1 MTFARSVAVVAVA
14 TGLPAMATGG
24 AAFAQDQTA
33 FDLFQGLAGTVLNG
47 IVAFESAEAIG
58 ADGFNL
64 QTVEVTPPDPAA
76 PTIFIDSVSV
86 ENLDT
91 ASVLAGGAPTRMTV
105 QLAGIDVSVED
116 VPEMDGF
123 AELGITRLLGDL
135 ALDYELDPA
144 TQVLSLN
151 ELSLD
156 FKGLGTVE
164 LAVDAGGLSPEAFLN
179 PQMAALSAT
188 LNSLSL
194 TYTDDSLVQ
203 RIMTA
208 GAAEEGKTEDEF
220 LQDSL
225 LEIEALQAEAGEAS
239 GVLAP
244 LNDFLR
250 DYQSPGP
257 LSVTLSPAAPIPF
270 VSIMALGSP
279 ADAISTLG
287 LDVNYGG

>member
-14 TGLPAMATGG
+14 TSIPALATGTT
-24 AAFAQDQTA
+24 AFAQEQTA
-33 FDLFQGLAGTVLNG
+33 LDLFQGLAATVLNG
-47 IVAFESAEAIG
+47 VVAFESADAIG
-58 ADGFNL
+58 ADGFSL
-64 QTVEVTPPDPAA
+64 QSVEVTPPDPNA
-76 PTIFIDSVSV
+76 PTVFIDSVSV

-91 ASVLAGGAPTRMTV
+91 ESVLGGNPPTRMTL

-116 VPEMDGF
+116 VPDLDGF
-123 AELGITRLLGDL
+123 SELGITRLLGDV

-156 FKGLGTVE
+156 FEGLGAVQ
-164 LAVDAGGLSPEAFLN
+164 LAVDAGGISPEAFLN
-179 PQMAALSAT
+179 PQAAALSTT

-208 GAAEEGKTEDEF
+208 GAAEEGKSEDEF
-220 LQDSL
+220 LTDRLSD
-225 LEIEALQAEAGEAS
+225 IEASQAGAGEAS
-239 GVLAP
+239 SVLSP
-244 LNDFLR
+244 LTAFLQ

-257 LSVTLSPAAPIPF
+257 LSLTLSPAAPIPLL
-270 VSIMALGSP
+270 SIMTLGSP

-287 LDVNYGG
+287 LDLQYGG